1 MSSVML
7 VGAFGQGNP
16 GDEALCSAFVD
27 ALRDHDVVVVSG
39 DPAGT
44 SRLHAV
50 RAIPNS
56 PWSTAY
62 ELRRV
67 DAVVVGGGTVF
78 KSLHASSG
86 RRPSALLRNA
96 AALVAGARVTGTKVA
111 MVGVGAGDLR
121 HRRAKAWAR
130 WLVGQSDL
138 VVLRDEES
146 AALLA
151 DAGVPAPFWI
161 GADPAFTLTT
171 IDPADAI
178 EQRPPSITVALS
190 HLAGDDRL
198 LDDLAGAIAPL
209 RGDHEIR
216 LQPWQT
222 GGDHRDGVL
231 AERLNARLGGV
242 ARILEPPVD
251 LADAAAA
258 FARDRLVIGLRFHA
272 LVAAAQAGTR
282 FLAVAHEPKLAGLAR
297 RFNQVS
303 VPAHASAAVLAAA
316 VQQALETE
324 PSSAITLSEEV
335 ARAGNTLDLMRLVLD
350 DGELAEPG
358 RLAGLPLSAGSGT
371 W

>member
-1 MSSVML
+1 
-7 VGAFGQGNP
+7 
-16 GDEALCSAFVD
+16 
-27 ALRDHDVVVVSG
+27 
-39 DPAGT
+39 
-44 SRLHAV
+44 
-50 RAIPNS
+50 
-56 PWSTAY
+56 
-62 ELRRV
+62 
-67 DAVVVGGGTVF
+67 
-78 KSLHASSG
+78 
-86 RRPSALLRNA
+86 
-96 AALVAGARVTGTKVA
+96 
-111 MVGVGAGDLR
+111 
-121 HRRAKAWAR
+121 
-130 WLVGQSDL
+130 
-138 VVLRDEES
+138 
-146 AALLA
+146 
-151 DAGVPAPFWI
+151 
-161 GADPAFTLTT
+161 
-171 IDPADAI
+171 
-178 EQRPPSITVALS
+178 VALS

-324 PSSAITLSEEV
+324 PPSAIILSEEV